1 MPDQY
6 WEKGVDLELHGVGK
20 YHMVKSTE
28 DAADCLVY
36 RWPTPRGR
44 SWMTAQ
50 RACLKALEGRITARM
65 ARDAFIEAAEEAD
78 IYIRSK

>member
-1 MPDQY
+1 VPDQN

-20 YHMVKSTE
+20 YRMVKSTE

-36 RWPTPRGR
+36 RWPNPQGQ
-44 SWMTAQ
+44 SWMKAQ